1 MIYSSYDCHYLLV
14 SIFTFLVMNSLTPSK
29 KVFSFT
35 SVCLLS
41 ISCLTSSTYGSCLDS
56 FLLIAV
62 SGMIETYNTICTLVL
77 LLKICNERFNS
88 KFPKQRWIIYW
99 MYKKIY
105 IKKKWPTFTQ
115 VINSLQQNQLTCT
128 YIFLTHCFLN
138 CLHLLHNFD
147 ISSVD
152 IDIHVT
158 GRFLRHCVNF
168 VELTRGHLQNTQKI

>member
-62 SGMIETYNTICTLVL
+62 SGMMETYNTICTLVL
-77 LLKICNERFNS
+77 LLKKYALKGLIQNFQS
-88 KFPKQRWIIYW
+88 KDGSYTECT
-99 MYKKIY
+99 KKY
-105 IKKKWPTFTQ
+105 IKKKWSTFTQ

-168 VELTRGHLQNTQKI
+168 VKLTRGHLQNTQKI

>member
-62 SGMIETYNTICTLVL
+62 SGMIETYNTICILVL
-77 LLKICNERFNS
+77 LLKKYALKGLIQNFQS
-88 KFPKQRWIIYW
+88 KDGSYTECTKKF
-99 MYKKIY
+99 KKIKMTN
-105 IKKKWPTFTQ
+105 IHTSTL
-115 VINSLQQNQLTCT
+115 IATES
-128 YIFLTHCFLN
+128 TH
-138 CLHLLHNFD
+138 LHLYFSHSLF
-147 ISSVD
+147 SQLSPPSP
-152 IDIHVT
+152 
-158 GRFLRHCVNF
+158 
-168 VELTRGHLQNTQKI
+168 

>member
-62 SGMIETYNTICTLVL
+62 SGMMETYNTICTLVL
-77 LLKICNERFNS
+77 LLKKYALKGLIQNIQGKDGSYTECT
-88 KFPKQRWIIYW
+88 
-99 MYKKIY
+99 
-105 IKKKWPTFTQ
+105 KKKKKKNDQHSHNYTHCNR
-115 VINSLQQNQLTCT
+115 INSPAL
-128 YIFLTHCFLN
+128 IFFSLIVFSTVSTFSI
-138 CLHLLHNFD
+138 
-147 ISSVD
+147 IS
-152 IDIHVT
+152 T
-158 GRFLRHCVNF
+158 
-168 VELTRGHLQNTQKI
+168 

>member
-62 SGMIETYNTICTLVL
+62 SGMMETYNTICTLVL
-77 LLKICNERFNS
+77 LLKICIERFNS

-99 MYKKIY
+99 MYKKI
-105 IKKKWPTFTQ
+105 KKKIKMTNIHTSTL
-115 VINSLQQNQLTCT
+115 IATES
-128 YIFLTHCFLN
+128 TH
-138 CLHLLHNFD
+138 LHLYFSHSLF
-147 ISSVD
+147 SQLSPPSP
-152 IDIHVT
+152 
-158 GRFLRHCVNF
+158 
-168 VELTRGHLQNTQKI
+168 

>member
-77 LLKICNERFNS
+77 LLKICIERFNS

-99 MYKKIY
+99 MYKKIKK
-105 IKKKWPTFTQ
+105 IKKWPTFTQ
-115 VINSLQQNQLTCT
+115 LHSLQQNQLTCT